1 MDKDNEELVVNRHAI
16 KELTELESTSRALI
30 HENQANEAIALGLS
44 YATNLVMHVTE
55 ELKEILNILQISK
68 NGHLALGAITYAG
81 AKKILSNLGEKAEQ
95 KGYDLISKEPHQVF
109 DLPAS
114 CMTTVNG
121 FYIFLHI
128 PLKSKDDTGVFRLF
142 KYHPL
147 NIKISKN
154 IFATLVLTIDCVK
167 NSRISQTDIMTS

>member
-1 MDKDNEELVVNRHAI
+1 MVLAGTGAFAGGFALGNYLEHGNLYKLQQDIIAEDEKLQLLVELVDKDNEELVVNRHAI

-95 KGYDLISKEPHQVF
+95 KGYDLISKEP
-109 DLPAS
+109 
-114 CMTTVNG
+114 
-121 FYIFLHI
+121 
-128 PLKSKDDTGVFRLF
+128 
-142 KYHPL
+142 
-147 NIKISKN
+147 
-154 IFATLVLTIDCVK
+154 
-167 NSRISQTDIMTS
+167 